1 MRMSRL
7 AVEIRPSYKWPVMY
21 GISIRVVD
29 EKQRGALGG
38 YEVYDKSILAKS
50 TGASLGVVA
59 VVGMLFLSTGT
70 AFAAPISGIGGFVIE
85 ADTITGQDLMLY
97 PGDGDAE
104 NYSSGAGY
112 PQGVVELNGVTIDD
126 LKLIKRFNLNQY
138 GMYGNARLVIT
149 AGSGANVTSGQLLLK
164 TPELSADR
172 AKFSGLEIDEENA
185 ADTQQ
190 GVHNVI
196 TLRAP
201 GNATEASVTRQVNL
215 TGGSNPG
222 LLLEGAQIRATYL
235 ATNTITLPDLG
246 LEVQYDANN
255 NGNFTDPGDYT

>member
-1 MRMSRL
+1 M
-7 AVEIRPSYKWPVMY
+7 
-21 GISIRVVD
+21 
-29 EKQRGALGG
+29 
-38 YEVYDKSILAKS
+38 YDKSILAKS

-70 AFAAPISGIGGFVIE
+70 AFATPISGIGGFVIE

-104 NYSSGAGY
+104 NYSSGEGY

-138 GMYGNARLVIT
+138 NVADANARLVIT
-149 AGSGANVTSGQLLLK
+149 AGKGSANVTSGQLLLK
-164 TPELSADR
+164 TPELSATN
-172 AKFSGLEIDEENA
+172 AEFSGLEIDEENA
-185 ADTQQ
+185 ADTRK
-190 GVHNVI
+190 GIHNMI

-235 ATNTITLPDLG
+235 ATNTITLPNLG
-246 LEVQYDANN
+246 LEVQLDTNN
-255 NGNFTDPGDYT
+255 NGNYTDPQDYT